1 MVLALLLIATIAVA
15 GVAAGYVVTL
25 SQQREKLAEAKYAV
39 SLLTEF
45 SDAVQSIG
53 FEGQKAAYVRYGFQY
68 GGWQV
73 ADGGV
78 SSVSLSL
85 NGGSQTLLATQ
96 HALLEYVG
104 GYSAYG
110 TTRIYE
116 ARSQNLALVPAPS
129 QSIVIYSY
137 GGGGYTYSVADPRV
151 YAAYSSSSGGSAQ
164 VSVYVFV
171 FSAPV
176 LQGPARA
183 LMTLS
188 GAIQHDSYSLNVFT
202 PDPCV
207 LNVAVGEVNGNLT
220 VPVSLGGTV
229 QVDVYTVTVT
239 ISFSL

>member
-78 SSVSLSL
+78 TSVSLSL
-85 NGGSQTLLATQ
+85 NGGSQTLLAAQ

-116 ARSQNLALVPAPS
+116 ARSQDLALVPSPS

-137 GGGGYTYSVADPRV
+137 SGGGYTYSVADPRV
-151 YAAYSSSSGGSAQ
+151 YAAYSSSGGSSQ

-207 LNVAVGEVNGNLT
+207 LNAAVGEVNGNLT
-220 VPVSLGGTV
+220 IPVSQGGTV

>member
-1 MVLALLLIATIAVA
+1 MVLAVLLIATIAVA
-15 GVAAGYVVTL
+15 GAAAGYVVVL

-45 SDAVQSIG
+45 SDAVRSIG
-53 FEGQKAAYVRYGFQY
+53 FEGQKGAYLRYSFQY
-68 GGWQV
+68 GAWEI

-78 SSVSLSL
+78 TLVALSL
-85 NGGSQTLLATQ
+85 NGGSETLLAAR
-96 HALLEYVG
+96 HALVEYVG
-104 GYSAYG
+104 SYSAYG
-110 TTRIYE
+110 PTRIYE
-116 ARSQNLALVPAPS
+116 ARSQNLALVPTPS
-129 QSIVIYSY
+129 QAIITYSY
-137 GGGGYTYSVADPRV
+137 SGGGYSYSVADARV
-151 YAAYSSSSGGSAQ
+151 YAAYSTSRDSAQ

-188 GAIQHDSYSLNVFT
+188 GVIQHDSYSLNVFT

-207 LNVAVGEVNGNLT
+207 LSASTGDVSGNLT
-220 VPVSLGGTV
+220 IPVSQGGTV
-229 QVDVYTVTVT
+229 KVDVYTVIVT